1 MIFCGKKEKCAWVF
15 GRFYRNESIIM
26 IQLYYRKTKKSG
38 GNEHDYWNMSILVT
52 KKQGTFTK
60 KDVIL

>member
-1 MIFCGKKEKCAWVF
+1 
-15 GRFYRNESIIM
+15 M